1 MDTDTPSS
9 PYRVSLALV
18 DGFALMSFSSLVEPL
33 RAANLLAGKTLF
45 RVQCFSLTD
54 EFAVSSSGAM
64 IPASRLPG
72 IGERSELAMVVAGG
86 DPFAVEDPQLFAWL
100 RAQVRRG
107 VRVGGVSGG
116 PVILVKAG
124 LMEDRRMTVHWEHA
138 HALKELNPELL
149 LEPSLYVIDRDR
161 ITCAGGTA
169 PMDFAHMLIADR
181 CGSELAQLVS
191 DWFMHTEVRRS
202 EGPQRSGL
210 MDRYG
215 TRSRPV
221 LRAIEAMEAHVAD
234 PISLQ
239 QLARRAGV
247 SARQLSRLFRRDLGQ
262 SPMATYRSL
271 RLEIAQR
278 LLESSTL
285 SVTEIALA
293 TGFSDS
299 ANFSKNWKRR
309 WGSAPSAMRPGG
321 RRPKRVFA
329 VPDELPFST

>member
-1 MDTDTPSS
+1 MDKNTLDL

-18 DGFALMSFSSLVEPL
+18 DGFALMSFASLVEPL

-45 RVQCFSLTD
+45 RVRCLSPTG

-64 IPASRLPG
+64 IPASRLPRA
-72 IGERSELAMVVAGG
+72 GERSDLAMVVAGG
-86 DPFAVEDPQLFAWL
+86 DPFAVEDPKLFAWL
-100 RAQVRRG
+100 RAQILHSD
-107 VRVGGVSGG
+107 RVGGVSGG

-124 LMEDRRMTVHWEHA
+124 LMADRRMTVHWEHA

-169 PMDFAHMLIADR
+169 PMDFAHMLIADLH
-181 CGSELAQLVS
+181 GFELAKLVS

-221 LRAIEAMEAHVAD
+221 LCAIEAMEAHVAD
-234 PISLQ
+234 PISRQ
-239 QLARRAGV
+239 GLARRAGIGT
-247 SARQLSRLFRRDLGQ
+247 RQLSRLFQRELGVP
-262 SPMATYRSL
+262 PMTFYRGL
-271 RLEIAQR
+271 RLDIAER
-278 LLESSTL
+278 LLKGSAL

-299 ANFSKNWKRR
+299 AHFARCWRR
-309 WGSAPSAMRPGG
+309 CRGSAPSATRPGG
-321 RRPKRVFA
+321 RRARRIFPT
-329 VPDELPFST
+329 PDELPFSD

>member
-1 MDTDTPSS
+1 MDTDALNL

-18 DGFALMSFSSLVEPL
+18 DGFALMSFASLVEPL

-45 RVQCFSLTD
+45 QVRCFSPTG

-72 IGERSELAMVVAGG
+72 TGERSDLAMVVAGG
-86 DPFAVEDPQLFAWL
+86 NPFSVEDPQLFAWL
-100 RAQVRRG
+100 RAQTLQSD
-107 VRVGGVSGG
+107 RVGGVSGG
-116 PVILVKAG
+116 PVVLVKAG
-124 LMEDRRMTVHWEHA
+124 LMAERRMTVHWEHA
-138 HALKELNPELL
+138 HALREWSPDLL

-181 CGSELAQLVS
+181 HGSELAKLVS

-210 MDRYG
+210 MERYG

-221 LRAIEAMEAHVAD
+221 LCAIEAMEAHVAD
-234 PISLQ
+234 PLSLQ
-239 QLARRAGV
+239 RLARRAGV
-247 SARQLSRLFRRDLGQ
+247 SLRQLSRLFQRDLGQ
-262 SPMATYRSL
+262 SPMAFYRGL
-271 RLEIAQR
+271 RLEIAER
-278 LLESSTL
+278 LLKGTTL

-299 ANFSKNWKRR
+299 AHFSKCWKRSR
-309 WGSAPSAMRPGG
+309 GSAPSATRPGG
-321 RRPKRVFA
+321 RRGSRLFP
-329 VPDELPFST
+329 VPDELPFSA